1 MPQDQKKTL
10 STTIDLTPKKT
21 AGIFDDKYIEYKSGS
36 DENLTIKKFLENIRP
51 YNRILKRLLNEQFI

>member
-21 AGIFDDKYIEYKSGS
+21 AGIFDKYIEYKSGS
-36 DENLTIKKFLENIRP
+36 DENLTIKKFLENIGP